1 MVTRALTTVGVVLTL
16 ALLCALGG
24 CKGNYTFT
32 DSDYRPLGDPHA
44 INRGK

>member
-1 MVTRALTTVGVVLTL
+1 MTVRHRLHVVLTL

-24 CKGNYTFT
+24 CKANYTFT